1 MISKISLKHKIIIF
15 IIFLIIISVIAG
27 KIYFAKLVSAS
38 SEDTIELK
46 ASAKEEK
53 QTTEKTDYKVDIKGA
68 VASPGV
74 YTADASNIVN
84 DIINMAGGLNSN
96 ATTQN
101 LNLSKKIQDEMVIII
116 YTEEELRNKTSQ
128 IDEVCFNNNLDISQ
142 CVLNRQS
149 LVVSESSQTDPKFE
163 ESSQNNLNE
172 TNPQNTKV
180 SLNKATLEELMTL
193 NGIGEA
199 KAKSIIAYRE
209 ENQGFKSVDELLN
222 VSGIKEALF
231 AKIKDNITL

>member
-27 KIYFAKLVSAS
+27 KIYFAKPVSAS

-46 ASAKEEK
+46 TSAKEEK
-53 QTTEKTDYKVDIKGA
+53 QTTEKTNYKVDIKGA

>member
-27 KIYFAKLVSAS
+27 KIYFAKPVSAS

>member
-1 MISKISLKHKIIIF
+1 MVMIS
-15 IIFLIIISVIAG
+15 
-27 KIYFAKLVSAS
+27 
-38 SEDTIELK
+38 
-46 ASAKEEK
+46 
-53 QTTEKTDYKVDIKGA
+53 
-68 VASPGV
+68 
-74 YTADASNIVN
+74 
-84 DIINMAGGLNSN
+84 
-96 ATTQN
+96 
-101 LNLSKKIQDEMVIII
+101 
-116 YTEEELRNKTSQ
+116 
-128 IDEVCFNNNLDISQ
+128 
-142 CVLNRQS
+142 
-149 LVVSESSQTDPKFE
+149 PKFE